1 MARTRVMAGTR
12 SAPSPG
18 VQGTLGGPAPAV
30 GARPGKRIGAVGDEM
45 YLWVLV
51 LAEVGAIAWLRASF
65 SRYHGG

>member
-1 MARTRVMAGTR
+1 MARTRIMAGTR

-18 VQGTLGGPAPAV
+18 VQGTPGGVAPAV
-30 GARPGKRIGAVGDEM
+30 GARPGKRTVQMGDEF